1 MRLEACIMK
10 TYKVYVD
17 IERQEIEVEADS
29 EDEAEDLAFEQMQD
43 NLLLSDCTFETELI
57 EDDDEEDD

>member
-1 MRLEACIMK
+1 MK

-29 EDEAEDLAFEQMQD
+29 EDEAEDLAFEQMQS
-43 NLLLSDCTFETELI
+43 NLLLSDCTFDTELV
-57 EDDDEEDD
+57 EDDDEEDDE

>member
-1 MRLEACIMK
+1 MK

-57 EDDDEEDD
+57 EDDDKEDDE

>member
-1 MRLEACIMK
+1 MK

-29 EDEAEDLAFEQMQD
+29 EDETEDLAFEQMQS
-43 NLLLSDCTFETELI
+43 NLLLSDCTFDTELI
-57 EDDDEEDD
+57 EDDDEEDDE

>member
-1 MRLEACIMK
+1 MK

-29 EDEAEDLAFEQMQD
+29 EDEAEDLAFEQMQS

>member
-1 MRLEACIMK
+1 MK

>member
-1 MRLEACIMK
+1 MK

-29 EDEAEDLAFEQMQD
+29 EDEAEDLAFEQMQS
-43 NLLLSDCTFETELI
+43 NLLLSDCTFDTELI
-57 EDDDEEDD
+57 EDDDEDDDE

>member
-1 MRLEACIMK
+1 MK

-57 EDDDEEDD
+57 EDDDKENDE

>member
-1 MRLEACIMK
+1 MK

-29 EDEAEDLAFEQMQD
+29 EDEAEDLAFEELQS
-43 NLLLSDCTFETELI
+43 NLLLSDCTFDTELI
-57 EDDDEEDD
+57 EDDDEEDDE

>member
-1 MRLEACIMK
+1 MK

-29 EDEAEDLAFEQMQD
+29 EDEAEDLAFEQLQS
-43 NLLLSDCTFETELI
+43 NLLLSDCTFDTELV
-57 EDDDEEDD
+57 EDDDEEDDE

>member
-1 MRLEACIMK
+1 MK

-29 EDEAEDLAFEQMQD
+29 EDEAEDLAFEQMQS
-43 NLLLSDCTFETELI
+43 NLLLSDCTFDTELI
-57 EDDDEEDD
+57 EDDVQ

>member
-1 MRLEACIMK
+1 MK

-29 EDEAEDLAFEQMQD
+29 EDEAEDLAFEQMQS
-43 NLLLSDCTFETELI
+43 NLLLSDCTFDTELI
-57 EDDDEEDD
+57 EDDEEDDE

>member
-1 MRLEACIMK
+1 MK

-29 EDEAEDLAFEQMQD
+29 EDEAEDLAFEQMQS
-43 NLLLSDCTFETELI
+43 NLLLSDCTFDTELI
-57 EDDDEEDD
+57 EDDDEEDDE